1 MCIFAL
7 YTIYTKVYILF
18 VQQNQIN
25 KLNFYSYTLHIQK
38 KILFLK
44 KFAKILAY
52 MKKLLYLCPVFR
64 VESLAIELGRG

>member
-25 KLNFYSYTLHIQK
+25 KTKFLELHTTYSKENPFFEEI
-38 KILFLK
+38 
-44 KFAKILAY
+44 
-52 MKKLLYLCPVFR
+52 C
-64 VESLAIELGRG
+64 